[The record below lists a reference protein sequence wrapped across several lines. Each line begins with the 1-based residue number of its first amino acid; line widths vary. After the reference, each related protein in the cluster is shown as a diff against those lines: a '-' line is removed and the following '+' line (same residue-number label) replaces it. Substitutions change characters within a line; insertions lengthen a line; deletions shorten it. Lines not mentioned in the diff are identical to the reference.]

1 MKKNFL
7 LTYILIFSFVQFFS
21 QTTYYVAPSASGG
34 SNSNAGTSLAAP
46 FETLAHAI
54 DQLTAGDILYVREGT
69 YRETITIDEDGS
81 SGNLI
86 TIQNYNNEVV
96 TIDGT
101 VDVTGTWS
109 TYNDVSGAYQL
120 SYTGDITQLFVD
132 DQPMVN
138 ARWPNAQFNDDS
150 IFSHSTWAEG
160 IEGSSSNGSL
170 TIDTSVHN
178 PGSIDLGGSIGILN
192 IGSFKTSTVEI
203 SNHNLVSDVI
213 TYNSSDLT
221 GNYKTKHHYYFFEGK
236 KEFIDTNNEWF
247 HDKTNNIL
255 YLFPDDGSDPSNR
268 SIKAKITDYRVTF
281 SAANYVKLK
290 GINFFAT
297 TFLMTGNSDNN
308 IIEECNFYFPSAS
321 KRMLGTT
328 NGVGTP
334 NVTELEGNADNNHI
348 LKCLFEYSEGE
359 ALRIKGDNNTIE
371 NNYFHHIDW
380 SVSDLESLMVSILC
394 TGDDNIFDNNSIH
407 TTGASAT
414 VLPGERS
421 IFSYNNITNTGLLQS
436 DGAVFQGTSA
446 NVSGSVVHHNYV
458 YDTEKYAFRYDAPG
472 GDASSAGSYGIM
484 HHNIADNTNGLMIK
498 GNNQI
503 IAHNTIINTQNNKN
517 DIVILSEDCS
527 NTNTWLFNNLA
538 EKIGA
543 HRSATTFSLSAN
555 SPMPIAGNNGGS
567 NYGYLKDENSTP
579 EDTDDDFWRACVNGD
594 TYYNATAGVGSAQN
608 NIDQIN
614 ISRTG
619 VTYNAD
625 VESLINYDS
634 SDGKSESDYHPT
646 SNTIIDQGVTL
657 SSTPTGSATYGPS
670 SNFNYT
676 PITGSSR
683 QMDELIPHTN
693 AGSGADIGAFEVGE
707 SWTTGIN
714 WTPKFHTTIWKKTAA
729 TTDWNTAS
737 NWSTGYVPTSDV
749 HVIIPTGA
757 TRYPEI
763 SNTGAASKNI
773 TVNTSATLTI
783 NKGYDLTIA
792 GNFTNRG
799 TVTLNS
805 DSNEFSSIIVQ
816 GTSSGNITYNRYVNS
831 LSGGTGWD
839 LIGSPVNGLQISSF
853 ATTNDSPLATGN
865 GSGAGDVGEYAI
877 GTYDPSN
884 NTWANYTTS
893 NVSTIQFTPGKGYQM
908 ATESG
913 ATMAFTGTIDTDATE
928 TIAIESFTDESG
940 RRWNLISNPYPSFIT
955 IGPNST
961 SNTFLEVNDDVIDAS
976 YVGVYGYDADN
987 SNGSDY
993 TIHNN
998 TSSSKIAPGQGFF
1011 VAARSTTAANITFKE
1026 EMQTTST
1033 GDDFISGDNME
1044 NTEVVLR
1051 IYNGGNAVGNTKLYF
1066 GNDLT
1071 LALDPGWDAG
1081 SYSQSASIMTRLV
1094 EEDEGYG
1101 MAINA
1106 MGLDAME
1113 NVVIPLVI
1121 NQSAGQEFRINLH
1134 TSTIPDPNLYL
1145 EDIEEGT
1152 FTNLYDSDFVYVP
1165 TSDLSGVGRFF
1176 LHMTADTMSNGEV
1189 STSILNAYKEIDAN
1203 YITIEGLATQP
1214 NETKVRLYNIL
1225 GLEVLSTTLQNNMG
1239 IQKISTIGMANG
1251 IYIVELESGTDR
1263 LTKKLIIH

>member
-1 MKKNFL
+1 MFKRVLF
-7 LTYILIFSFVQFFS
+7 TLIFTFSFFQFFS

-34 SNSNAGTSLAAP
+34 SNSNAGTIAAP

-54 DQLTAGDILYVREGT
+54 DQLTAGDILYIREGT

-81 SGNLI
+81 SGNLV

-109 TYNDVSGAYQL
+109 TFNDVSGAYQL

-160 IEGSSSNGSL
+160 TEGSSSNGSL
-170 TIDTSVHN
+170 TIDTSVHD
-178 PGSIDLGGSIGILN
+178 PGTIDLDGSIGILN

-203 SNHNLVSDVI
+203 ADHNLATDVI

-268 SIKAKITDYRVTF
+268 SIKAKTTDYRVTF

-297 TFLMTGNSDNN
+297 TFQMTGNSDNN

-446 NVSGSVVHHNYV
+446 NVSGSVVHHNYI

-555 SPMPIAGNNGGS
+555 SPMPIAGNNGSS

-594 TYYNATAGVGSAQN
+594 TFYNATAGVGSAQN

-657 SSTPTGSATYGPS
+657 SSTPTGSTTYGPS

-783 NKGYDLTIA
+783 NKGYDLTVA

-884 NTWANYTTS
+884 NTWTNYTTS
-893 NVSTIQFTPGKGYQM
+893 NVSTTQFTPGKGYQM
-908 ATESG
+908 ATDSG

-928 TIAIESFTDESG
+928 TISVESFTDVSG
-940 RRWNLISNPYPSFIT
+940 RRWNLISNPYPSYIT
-955 IGPNST
+955 ISPSST
-961 SNTFLEVNDDVIDAS
+961 TNTFLEVNDDVIDDT
-976 YVGVYGYDADN
+976 YEGVYGYDAVADP
-987 SNGSDY
+987 STY
-993 TIHNN
+993 TILNN
-998 TSSSKIAPGQGFF
+998 LSSGSIAPGQGFF

-1026 EMQTTST
+1026 EMQTVNGS
-1033 GDDFISGDNME
+1033 DDFISGDVFQHAEVELRLFNNDNLMGKTNLFFVE
-1044 NTEVVLR
+1044 N
-1051 IYNGGNAVGNTKLYF
+1051 
-1066 GNDLT
+1066 LT
-1071 LALDPGWDAG
+1071 LGLDPGYDAG
-1081 SYSQSASIMTRLV
+1081 SFTQNDPLMTRLV
-1094 EEDEGYG
+1094 ENDEGHG

-1113 NVVIPLVI
+1113 NVVVPLVI
-1121 NQSAGQEFRINLH
+1121 NQIAGQELRVNLH
-1134 TSTIPDPNLYL
+1134 NANVNGANVFL
-1145 EDIEEGT
+1145 EDSLEGLMIDLKADD
-1152 FTNLYDSDFVYVP
+1152 FTLTP
-1165 TSDLSGVGRFF
+1165 TSDLEGVGRFF
-1176 LHMTADTMSNGEV
+1176 IHITADTMSSGEA
-1189 STSILNAYKEIDAN
+1189 STSLLNAYKKVDSS
-1203 YITIEGLATQP
+1203 YITVEGLATQP
-1214 NETKVRLYNIL
+1214 NETKVHLYNIL
-1225 GLEVLSTTLQNNMG
+1225 GTEVLSTTLHNNMG
-1239 IQKISTIGMANG
+1239 IQTISTIGMATG
-1251 IYIVELESGTDR
+1251 IYIIELESGTDR